1 VIELC
6 NSATKVAKNIV
17 PTKCFGDNF
26 DDSKNLGFQVIE
38 SKSIKA
44 LFIITGIGS
53 FFIYD

>member
-6 NSATKVAKNIV
+6 NSATKVAKNLV